1 MFKPEIIDGNTMRIE
16 TGNKSFDRYCKW
28 LSPGAVLSQ
37 GHVALWV
44 RPRSVT
50 TCNGMT
56 FPVGHLFEFDM
67 RNFRSLPSH
76 YREALSRMP
85 EDVLVHE
92 LFHLKKGGAEKV
104 VHGWVVVSKSGK
116 VLARWNPSN
125 RTKAQM
131 VLDYAAKCVAE
142 EV

>member
-28 LSPGAVLSQ
+28 LSPGAVISQ

-44 RPRSVT
+44 RPRAERE
-50 TCNGMT
+50 CNGRV
-56 FPVGHLFEFDM
+56 FEVGELFNFDM
-67 RNFRSLPSH
+67 QSFKSLPSH
-76 YREALSRMP
+76 YREALARMP
-85 EDVLVHE
+85 EPVLLHE
-92 LFHLKKGGAEKV
+92 FYHYRGETKV
-104 VHGWVVVSKSGK
+104 VHGWVVVSKAGK
-116 VLARWNPSN
+116 VVARWNPSS